1 MDFDTALR
9 EVLKNAIAS
18 NGLVR
23 GLHECAKA
31 IEQRKAIVCFLAE
44 SCDEVN
50 YTDIIEA
57 LCRVHEIPLI
67 KVVLTLH
74 YQPRQVPDGK
84 QLGEMA
90 GLCKLDR
97 KGCPRKVVSASCIV
111 VKDIGEESRGW
122 KFLVEKHKIPVAAR

>member
-1 MDFDTALR
+1 MDIVEMDFDTALR

-67 KVVLTLH
+67 KVVS
-74 YQPRQVPDGK
+74 DGK

-97 KGCPRKVVSASCIV
+97 KGCPRKIVSASCIV